1 MKRKVLVVCLSF
13 LVMGCMPFTMLWYIP
28 HGNEM
33 VMSEGMSISIK
44 NKTGIINIEALGNL
58 TRKFYWDGNVD
69 QTKMTYR
76 AGRWFGN
83 YGAYS
88 PGGRSDVHIVIEE
101 GQQHFCSQ
109 LEAEEWLMLQD
120 PKMNYIFTKD
130 GLALGWYKEY
140 NRIKDGYPDVL
151 SIDVIQVYISGKKPD
166 NLANAQD
173 SLFTVTFSKDYLDNV
188 KISKFKSSIP
198 KMIGQRMYSGKS
210 IDIMENQGITAK
222 QIEHCISEGKV
233 LEEGGRV
240 TPLRKLGYK
249 EYTYFSR
256 REGVIWAILDKENRA
271 VLVGN

>member
-1 MKRKVLVVCLSF
+1 MKRIVSFLCLSF

-44 NKTGIINIEALGNL
+44 NKTGVIRIEALGNL
-58 TRKFYWDGNVD
+58 TRKFFWDGNVD

-76 AGRWFGN
+76 EGRWFGN

-109 LEAEEWLMLQD
+109 LEAEEWLMIQD

-130 GLALGWYKEY
+130 GLAVGWYKEF
-140 NRIKDGYPDVL
+140 NRIKDGFPDILLV
-151 SIDVIQVYISGKKPD
+151 DVIQVYISGIKPVD
-166 NLANAQD
+166 LANAQD
-173 SLFTVTFSKDYLDNV
+173 SLFTVTFSKDYIDKV
-188 KISKFKSSIP
+188 KIGQFQPSIP
-198 KMIGQRMYSGKS
+198 KMIGQRMYSGIS
-210 IDIMENQGITAK
+210 IDIMKERGITAEQVENSIAK
-222 QIEHCISEGKV
+222 GEILKKGDFVSYIYFKRGEDLVWATIDKD
-233 LEEGGRV
+233 GRV
-240 TPLRKLGYK
+240 
-249 EYTYFSR
+249 
-256 REGVIWAILDKENRA
+256 